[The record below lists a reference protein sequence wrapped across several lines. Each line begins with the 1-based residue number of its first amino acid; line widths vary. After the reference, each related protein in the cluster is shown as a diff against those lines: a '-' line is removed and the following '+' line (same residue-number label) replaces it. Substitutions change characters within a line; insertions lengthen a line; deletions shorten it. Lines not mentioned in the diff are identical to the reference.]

1 MRNRIAVVAVLALA
15 ACTDLT
21 KYTAQG
27 QALVTQFGPQLAAL
41 VKDNEALAGQ
51 IKALPSGFPGVAEL
65 ASKAVANQGKVAALK
80 ALVEGF
86 PANLAGAVKRGGEAD
101 VVALLADFKK
111 NATEGLATAGIA
123 GKGLGVELA
132 ALQAKVA
139 EAAKAAVF
147 EKALPGG
154 FVLKGNP
161 AGIEQLLVSYIE
173 DPAWPADKTTWFDF
187 DRLLF
192 KTGSAELDLEK
203 SKEQLANVTEIL
215 KAYPKVKLKVGGYTD
230 NTGAAAANKK
240 LSAERARSVVAA
252 LVKSGIAANRLVP
265 EGYGSEH
272 PVCAANDTEA
282 CKAKNR
288 RISVRATAK

>member
-1 MRNRIAVVAVLALA
+1 MRNRIAIAAVLALA

-21 KYTAQG
+21 KYTTEG
-27 QALVTQFGPQLAAL
+27 QALVGQLGPQLAAL
-41 VKDNEALAGQ
+41 VKDNDALIAQ
-51 IKALPSGFPGVAEL
+51 VKSLPASFPGAADLAAKVA
-65 ASKAVANQGKVAALK
+65 ANQGKLAGLK
-80 ALVEGF
+80 GLLEGF
-86 PANLAGAVKRGGEAD
+86 PAKLAAAVKGGKEAEVTGLLAAFKKEATDGLAAAGTAGKSLAG
-101 VVALLADFKK
+101 
-111 NATEGLATAGIA
+111 
-123 GKGLGVELA
+123 ELS

-147 EKALPGG
+147 EKTLPGG
-154 FVLKGNP
+154 FVLKGAP
-161 AGIEQLLVSYIE
+161 AGVEQLLASYIE
-173 DPAWPADKTTWFDF
+173 DKAWPADKTTWFDF

-240 LSAERARSVVAA
+240 LSAERARSVVAQ
-252 LVKSGIAANRLVP
+252 LVKGGIAADRLVA

-272 PVCAANDTEA
+272 PVCAANDTEE
-282 CKAKNR
+282 CRAKNR
-288 RISVRATAK
+288 RISVRATSK

>member
-15 ACTDLT
+15 ACTDLS
-21 KYTAQG
+21 KYTAEG
-27 QALVTQFGPQLAAL
+27 QNLVTQFGPQVASLLKDGDALAAQ
-41 VKDNEALAGQ
+41 VKS
-51 IKALPSGFPGVAEL
+51 LPANFPGVSDL
-65 ASKAVANQGKVAALK
+65 ASKVTANQDKIAGLK
-80 ALVEGF
+80 GLVEGF
-86 PANLAGAVKRGGEAD
+86 PAKLAAAIKGGKEAD
-101 VVALLADFKK
+101 VTGLLAGFKK
-111 NATEGLATAGIA
+111 DVADGLAAAAGSV
-123 GKGLGVELA
+123 KGLTGDLG

-147 EKALPGG
+147 EKKLPSG

-161 AGIEQLLVSYIE
+161 AGIEALLVSYLE
-173 DPAWPADKTTWFDF
+173 DPNWPADKTTWFDF

-192 KTGSAELDLEK
+192 KTGSANLDMDK
-203 SKEQLANVTEIL
+203 SKEQLGNVAEVL

-230 NTGAAAANKK
+230 NTGNAAANKK
-240 LSAERARSVVAA
+240 LSTDRAKAVVAQ
-252 LVKSGIAANRLVP
+252 LVAMGIAPARLVP

-272 PVCAANDTEA
+272 PVCPANDTEE

>member
-1 MRNRIAVVAVLALA
+1 MRNRIAIVAVLALA

-21 KYTAQG
+21 KYTAEG

-41 VKDNEALAGQ
+41 VKDSDTLAAQ
-51 IKALPSGFPGVAEL
+51 VKSLPAGFPGVADL
-65 ASKAVANQGKVAALK
+65 AAKVAANQGKIAGLK
-80 ALVEGF
+80 ALVEGL
-86 PANLAGAVKRGGEAD
+86 PAKLAAAVKGGKEAD
-101 VVALLADFKK
+101 VTALLAGFKK
-111 NATEGLATAGIA
+111 DVTEGLAAAGTAA
-123 GKGLGVELA
+123 KGFSGDFA

-139 EAAKAAVF
+139 EAAKVAVF

-154 FVLKGNP
+154 FKLKGNP

-173 DPAWPADKTTWFDF
+173 DPNWPADKTTWFDF

-192 KTGSAELDLEK
+192 KTGSADLDMEK

-240 LSAERARSVVAA
+240 LSNERAKSVVAA
-252 LVKSGIAANRLVP
+252 LVKNGLDAKRLVP

-272 PVCAANDTEA
+272 PVCPANDTEE